1 MGNKWGCCIASL
13 LRHVLR
19 TISMHRSRYQYVRQP
34 KLWGS
39 VLALS
44 RATKMHHIW
53 CSAYLIESDIVS
65 NVMVTNHISNKERFM
80 CLYLLFCN
88 KTFNKTIGLLLE
100 LDSLFCITITYREL
114 EKGAGGCSWLN
125 IQLTSHN
132 PDGQFKHPMIFEA
145 PLMALRTAPSILGLA
160 QKSPQIAN
168 FMLLSQTHL
177 SSPPI
182 EMAGKAL
189 PLQFYILSNTNKEEK
204 IQLKMT
210 ALKGMA

>member
-1 MGNKWGCCIASL
+1 
-13 LRHVLR
+13 
-19 TISMHRSRYQYVRQP
+19 
-34 KLWGS
+34 
-39 VLALS
+39 
-44 RATKMHHIW
+44 
-53 CSAYLIESDIVS
+53 
-65 NVMVTNHISNKERFM
+65 
-80 CLYLLFCN
+80 
-88 KTFNKTIGLLLE
+88 
-100 LDSLFCITITYREL
+100 
-114 EKGAGGCSWLN
+114 
-125 IQLTSHN
+125 
-132 PDGQFKHPMIFEA
+132 MIFEA

-168 FMLLSQTHL
+168 FMLLSQIHL